1 MNIKITTATFVIV
14 VEEIKET
21 IENIFDESCKSARAH
36 FNAIKCSN
44 MGGGRWERSCA
55 LLCICTGVG
64 LNLSEKW

>member
-44 MGGGRWERSCA
+44 MGGG
-55 LLCICTGVG
+55 GG
-64 LNLSEKW
+64 SEAVHFYASVLE